1 MLQSMG
7 SAPHRS
13 GSLECWSTHFPCKF
27 CSDERGLGVWT
38 SIALPVPSLMSLNVL
53 CDKTVAE
60 LFLWPSFCYIF
71 YRLSTNIFWI
81 NSRHERMHTKRPYH
95 VEDAEKYCLED
106 DLVNMEVLDEV
117 LNI

>member
-7 SAPHRS
+7 SAPHCS
-13 GSLECWSTHFPCKF
+13 GSLECWSTHFCCKF

-38 SIALPVPSLMSLNVL
+38 RLALPVPSLISLNVL

-71 YRLSTNIFWI
+71 LL
-81 NSRHERMHTKRPYH
+81 P
-95 VEDAEKYCLED
+95 
-106 DLVNMEVLDEV
+106 
-117 LNI
+117 